1 MEYAF
6 THYARKRCKE
16 QNINLHNL
24 LKEVKT
30 IPAPRGNTRWIST
43 EGHTIML
50 SGKANGNIVIVTVI
64 AKHKYRQTMNKLHK
78 GRNTF

>member
-1 MEYAF
+1 
-6 THYARKRCKE
+6 
-16 QNINLHNL
+16 
-24 LKEVKT
+24 
-30 IPAPRGNTRWIST
+30 APRGNTRWIST